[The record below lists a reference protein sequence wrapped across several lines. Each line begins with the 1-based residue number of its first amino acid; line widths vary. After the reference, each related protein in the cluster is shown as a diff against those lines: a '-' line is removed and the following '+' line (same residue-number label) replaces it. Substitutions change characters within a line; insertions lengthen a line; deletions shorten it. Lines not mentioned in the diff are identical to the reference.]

1 MIELKIFYFTSIII
15 FGLFYLFSDEL
26 ARYAKVAF
34 RHSYSSVKSYI
45 VSYIVRCE
53 KFIDKWMVCIID
65 MYILKPEDPIHVR
78 VYNYICTVLRESRP
92 YQWILRFLFS
102 TNHKDIGTLY
112 ILWAVF
118 ASLVGSMLS
127 LIIRTQLAVPGNTI
141 VEDS

>member
-1 MIELKIFYFTSIII
+1 
-15 FGLFYLFSDEL
+15 
-26 ARYAKVAF
+26 
-34 RHSYSSVKSYI
+34 
-45 VSYIVRCE
+45 
-53 KFIDKWMVCIID
+53 MVCIID

-141 VEDS
+141 VEDSQFYNVLITSHALIMIFFVVMPVLIGGFATGFYLCKSVLPIWLFRD